1 MSISVRFMALSDA
14 HYFLTQF
21 GSLPRTISALER
33 KNRFMTAVI
42 FLNWVGLDAAVV
54 DELRRCRNAGRG
66 GEPPKRRLRDRVAF
80 LLQAKN
86 QPFDQAAFD
95 RLRRVRNEMAHP
107 SGFGG
112 HAPDSV
118 LATETFEYCLGVVR
132 AFYPYQIHL

>member
-1 MSISVRFMALSDA
+1 MS
-14 HYFLTQF
+14 Y
-21 GSLPRTISALER
+21 
-33 KNRFMTAVI
+33 
-42 FLNWVGLDAAVV
+42 AAVATRV
-54 DELRRCRNAGRG
+54 AAANLPSGGFEIELLFYS
-66 GEPPKRRLRDRVAF
+66 KRRI
-80 LLQAKN
+80 K
-86 QPFDQAAFD
+86 FDQAAFD